1 MHFVVV
7 YQRVADLCFFDFMQ
21 INLRLYHLFL
31 HFTALIHDATDLPAL
46 EYVTDISLRD
56 CAAVSDAGAKVCILI
71 YLSTLHLL
79 TVCLSVDCANKAI
92 ACG

>member
-7 YQRVADLCFFDFMQ
+7 YQRVADLCDCDFMQ
-21 INLRLYHLFL
+21 INFKQCHLFL
-31 HFTALIHDATDLPAL
+31 HFTALIHCVADLPAL

-71 YLSTLHLL
+71 YLSIPHLL
-79 TVCLSVDCANKAI
+79 TLCLKVDCSNKAI
-92 ACG
+92 VCG